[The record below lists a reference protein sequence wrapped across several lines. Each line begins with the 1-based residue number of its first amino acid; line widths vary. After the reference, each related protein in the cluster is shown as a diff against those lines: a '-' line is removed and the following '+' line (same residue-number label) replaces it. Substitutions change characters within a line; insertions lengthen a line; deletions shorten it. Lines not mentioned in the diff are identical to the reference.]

1 MNGGIPNEVG
11 DYSHRFPYNDLNALE
26 DLLQEL
32 DGKTA
37 CIIMEPTARVHPE
50 ERYLLGVR
58 ELADKYKVVLIFD
71 EVITGFR
78 FHRGGYQS
86 ICGITPDLACFSK
99 ALGNGAPIAALV
111 GKRDIMRECPNIFY
125 SLTFAGETLSLS
137 AAKAVMEV
145 IDEENVPQVIEKNG
159 QYLMDEV
166 NSQIKNYDL
175 QDVVAI
181 DGFPCRSVMIFRD
194 NQDIPATDT
203 RTYWIQE
210 LTKKGILTAGSN
222 IISFAH
228 QKLEI
233 DYLLTRYDQVFADI
247 KSSLSDR
254 SLPEK
259 LQCPSAKFSGKLL
272 SLNEDLISA
281 NT

>member
-1 MNGGIPNEVG
+1 M
-11 DYSHRFPYNDLNALE
+11 
-26 DLLQEL
+26 
-32 DGKTA
+32 
-37 CIIMEPTARVHPE
+37 
-50 ERYLLGVR
+50 
-58 ELADKYKVVLIFD
+58 
-71 EVITGFR
+71 
-78 FHRGGYQS
+78 
-86 ICGITPDLACFSK
+86 
-99 ALGNGAPIAALV
+99 GNGVPVSALV
-111 GKRDIMRECPNIFY
+111 GKRDIMEKCPDIFF
-125 SLTFAGETLSLS
+125 SLTFAGETLSLA

-145 IDEENVPQVIEKNG
+145 IDEENVPQVVEKNG

-259 LQCPSAKFSGKLL
+259 LQCPSAKFSAREL
-272 SLNEDLISA
+272 
-281 NT
+281 